1 MKKDKEEDKMMDFYT
16 FKMKQSFVVLAF
28 FVCIVSFSQTKKWT
42 LEACVNHALENNITV
57 KQGENAL
64 LTNEQNIIAAKGNF
78 LPGVSAS
85 AGHNIGIGTQRI
97 DIGETQVIV
106 DRTSNST
113 SFGVGASQT
122 VFNGFRLTNLYKQSK
137 LNLETSQLELDRI
150 KDDISLN
157 VVNAYLNVL
166 FNKENLATA
175 KAQYDFSDKQLQQVK
190 NLVDAGVQPRANIY
204 DAEATLSADAQSVTL
219 AENNVTLALLTLSQ
233 LLQVPFEGF
242 DVEIINIESP
252 TEILLYN
259 NIAPILDFALENRN
273 EIKIA
278 EKNIENAELSTEIS
292 KSGFLPSVSLGYG
305 FNTNAFYTNLT
316 QNEAAFLD
324 QLNNQKSHSFNLNV
338 NIPIFSRFQNKTAVA
353 KSKIQEENSKLNLE
367 QAKLNLESNI
377 QRAFTDAKSAFK
389 AFEAAKK
396 SLAAQELSFENSQER
411 FNIGVMTS
419 FELDQARV
427 RLINAQASLINAKY
441 DFVFK
446 TKVLDFYMGKPLTN

>member
-1 MKKDKEEDKMMDFYT
+1 MKKRITSFSNNN
-16 FKMKQSFVVLAF
+16 MKYGLFACVLF
-28 FVCIVSFSQTKKWT
+28 FVISSFSQQKKWT
-42 LEACVNHALENNITV
+42 LEECVNYALENNITIQ
-57 KQGENAL
+57 QGENAL

-97 DIGETQVIV
+97 DIGDSQVIV
-106 DRTSNST
+106 DRTSHSS
-113 SFGVGASQT
+113 SFGIGANQT

-137 LNLETSQLELDRI
+137 LNLETSQLELSRI

-166 FNKENLATA
+166 FNRENLSTA
-175 KAQYDFSDKQLQQVK
+175 QAQYEFSDKQLQQVK
-190 NLVDAGVQPRANIY
+190 SLVDAGVQPRANIY

-219 AENNVTLALLTLSQ
+219 AENNVTLSLLTLSQ

-242 DVEIINIESP
+242 NVEVINIENPS
-252 TEILLYN
+252 EVLLYDSVLPVLN
-259 NIAPILDFALENRN
+259 YALENRS

-292 KSGFLPSVSLGYG
+292 KSGYLPSVSLGYG

-353 KSKIQEENSKLNLE
+353 KSKIQEENSKLNLD

-389 AFEAAKK
+389 AFDAAKK

-411 FNIGVMTS
+411 FNIGSMTS
-419 FELDQARV
+419 FELDQARI
-427 RLINAQASLINAKY
+427 RLVNSQASLINAKY

-446 TKVLDFYMGKPLTN
+446 TKVLDFYMGKSLTN

>member
-1 MKKDKEEDKMMDFYT
+1 MKMKNKEDKMMPIYT
-16 FKMKQSFVVLAF
+16 FKMKNNFLILALLVF
-28 FVCIVSFSQTKKWT
+28 TASFSQSKKWT
-42 LEACVNHALENNITV
+42 LEDCVNHALENNITIQ
-57 KQGENAL
+57 QGENAL
-64 LTNEQNIIAAKGNF
+64 LTDEQNIIAAKGNF

-106 DRTSNST
+106 DRTSHSS
-113 SFGVGASQT
+113 SFGVGANQT

-137 LNLETSQLELDRI
+137 LNLETSQLELNRI

-175 KAQYDFSDKQLQQVK
+175 KAQYEFSDKQLDQVK
-190 NLVDAGVQPRANIY
+190 SLVDAGVQPRANIY
-204 DAEATLSADAQSVTL
+204 DIEATLSADAQSVTI

-242 DVEIINIESP
+242 DVEVINIESP
-252 TEILLYN
+252 SEALLYTN
-259 NIAPILDFALENRN
+259 VSPVLNFALENRN

-278 EKNIENAELSTEIS
+278 EKNIENAQLNTEIS

-316 QNEAAFLD
+316 QNEAAFLE

-338 NIPIFSRFQNKTAVA
+338 SIPIFSRFQNKTAVA
-353 KSKIQEENSKLNLE
+353 KSRIQEENSKLNLE
-367 QAKLNLESNI
+367 QAKLDLESNI
-377 QRAFTDAKSAFK
+377 QRAFTDAQAAFK

-396 SLAAQELSFENSQER
+396 SLAAQNLSFENSQER
-411 FNIGVMTS
+411 FNIGSMTS
-419 FELDQARV
+419 FELDQARI

-446 TKVLDFYMGKPLTN
+446 TKVLDFYMGKSLTD